1 MSSEYQPKGDDA
13 LRLWSKGCRYMVSVW
28 QVKLYDPF
36 IAHGS
41 YLSALEMYHDKTLY
55 KFSPLY
61 FTLLL
66 WVLFVLDGGL
76 HRLYPVSRSTDLNRT
91 AKLCTARVH
100 RVEQSAA
107 ARHQHLNEHVRLAAA
122 GNLSSWTT
130 MKTIRRRCEVSA
142 IQASSVC
149 GLTYFLST
157 TDSVCIHSWRPDY
170 SAELVKYHLSDYV
183 AVQTIRTA
191 AWTQI
196 SRVAASRLY

>member
-36 IAHGS
+36 VTHGS
-41 YLSALEMYHDKTLY
+41 YLSALEMYHDKTLYKFSPYLSALEMYHDKTLY

-122 GNLSSWTT
+122 GNLSS
-130 MKTIRRRCEVSA
+130 
-142 IQASSVC
+142 
-149 GLTYFLST
+149 
-157 TDSVCIHSWRPDY
+157 
-170 SAELVKYHLSDYV
+170 
-183 AVQTIRTA
+183 
-191 AWTQI
+191 
-196 SRVAASRLY
+196 